1 MERTLR
7 PYLMS
12 LARAVTFGLAACLSL
27 VPSQVQAAAYHVQAR
42 TEAQAYQM
50 RGYWG
55 TDPNDVV
62 LLPRR
67 RIVQYL
73 GLDAFEL
80 VTGQDLGFE
89 SNLRVSTD
97 FGVTPEQAELVD
109 GLRAQDV
116 DLMYAHVQY
125 RTGGFEG
132 KLGRQYF
139 IDANDIF
146 AFDGLRAR
154 YLHPVGVG
162 AEAYAGLWVKGA
174 SLLGSSNYQ
183 LDGIREQ
190 EHLSDPTGRLLQY
203 DPFLEEQ
210 RGIEPVFG
218 ARLLAENVAASG
230 VSGAVGYRQSMVAGN
245 ITSQRLGAE
254 VRYGKGR
261 GINALSALEYDLYM
275 SRVSAFRLQGRY
287 DAELFAATIEALR
300 FAPTFSSYSL
310 WSYFATSP
318 RDELRLRGDYTP
330 VGPLRYYAMVLVDH
344 YNTTIPEGIGL
355 NTVVQEDRLG
365 PSTALGA
372 GAGAQFS
379 MRAIRSGLD
388 VSWRNGYGGRQFWLD
403 YTAGYLG
410 GEGRWS
416 VDGRLSIASIRDAQ
430 NPLLRGTFY
439 GAQLWGSYQLTPA
452 ARASLVVEEN
462 INPFTKSDTK
472 VFFVFDL
479 KAVL

>member
-1 MERTLR
+1 MTLR
-7 PYLMS
+7 PDWMS
-12 LARAVTFGLAACLSL
+12 LSRAFTFGLAACASL
-27 VPSQVQAAAYHVQAR
+27 VASDARAAAYHVQAR

-50 RGYWG
+50 RAYWG

-116 DLMYAHVQY
+116 DLMYAHVRY
-125 RTGGFEG
+125 RNGGFEG
-132 KLGRQYF
+132 KAGRQYF

-146 AFDGLRAR
+146 AFDGIRAR
-154 YLHPVGVG
+154 YVHSVGVG

-190 EHLSDPTGRLLQY
+190 EHVSDPSGRLLEY

-218 ARLLAENVAASG
+218 ARLLAENVAGFG
-230 VSGAVGYRQSMVAGN
+230 VSGAVGYRQSMIAGN
-245 ITSQRLGAE
+245 TTSQRLGAE
-254 VRYGKGR
+254 LRYGKGR
-261 GINALSALEYDLYM
+261 GINALSALEYDLYLG
-275 SRVSAFRLQGRY
+275 RVSAFRLQARY

-310 WSYFATSP
+310 WYYFATSP
-318 RDELRLRGDYTP
+318 RDELRLRGDFTP
-330 VGPLRYYAMVLVDH
+330 VGPFRYYAMVLVDH
-344 YNTTIPEGIGL
+344 YNTTLPEGTGL
-355 NTVVQEDRLG
+355 STVPADQLG
-365 PSTALGA
+365 PSNAFGA
-372 GAGAQFS
+372 GGGAQFS
-379 MRAIRSGLD
+379 LRSIRSAVDLT
-388 VSWRNGYGGRQFWLD
+388 WRNGYGGRQFWLD

-462 INPFTKSDTK
+462 INPFTRSDTK
-472 VFFVFDL
+472 VFVVFDL